1 MTRLMTVVVYEMSEI
16 LHELAVRTSKAED
29 YTRQSIGR
37 LIKKHLPGVTKT
49 GGQYFLSERELE
61 DLAGKV
67 QSNKRPKKY

>member
-49 GGQYFLSERELE
+49 GGQYFLTDAELG
-61 DLAGKV
+61 DLANRV
-67 QSNKRPKKY
+67 QVNKRPRNY

>member
-16 LHELAVRTSKAED
+16 RHELAVRTSKAMD
-29 YTRQSIGR
+29 YTRQSIVR

>member
-16 LHELAVRTSKAED
+16 RQELAFRTGKVED
-29 YTRQSIGR
+29 YTRQSIDR
-37 LIKKHLPGVTKT
+37 LIKKHLPGVIKT

>member
-29 YTRQSIGR
+29 YTRQSIVR